1 VYIIFFYF
9 SLERERE
16 RLSNELERTEVV
28 LREER
33 EVWKRESER
42 LEVKGSGMIERL
54 KLYEVEN
61 ERILQERNGDELNI
75 LNVTKELERMERNEE
90 ERKKIEIIR
99 MEEDLRERSK
109 MEHEL
114 ELCREREMEEKE
126 KYEILFQNLKSENI
140 MLTKSSEEEK
150 INSVRMNNEEERE
163 MFILREELENQ
174 EREMVVIREEV
185 EEERRRKGDA
195 ERMWRA
201 QCESEREEYKSELK
215 RCDSETEVSFKKFIK
230 IYDLNLFFFFNF
242 PNINIFYTSFV
253 LNFYVFR
260 CYDKELLR
268 KMDS

>member
-1 VYIIFFYF
+1 M
-9 SLERERE
+9 
-16 RLSNELERTEVV
+16 V

-42 LEVKGSGMIERL
+42 LEVKGDGMMERL

-61 ERILQERNGDELNI
+61 ERILQERNGEEFNKSNL
-75 LNVTKELERMERNEE
+75 TKELERMKRKEE
-90 ERKKIEIIR
+90 ERKKLETIR
-99 MEEDLRERSK
+99 MEEDLRERSR

-126 KYEILFQNLKSENI
+126 KYEIIFQNLKSENI
-140 MLTKSSEEEK
+140 MLTNSRKEEK
-150 INSVRMNNEEERE
+150 IKSEQINNEEERE
-163 MFILREELENQ
+163 MFTLRQELENQ

-215 RCDSETEVSFKKFIK
+215 RCDSETEVS
-230 IYDLNLFFFFNF
+230 Y
-242 PNINIFYTSFV
+242 
-253 LNFYVFR
+253 
-260 CYDKELLR
+260 
-268 KMDS
+268 